1 MNTTQ
6 KTALQR
12 AIALLVAAGVEY
24 KVIDSEG
31 NEYGTLEV
39 KRKVVQPERKYKFK
53 KTGIDYRPFY
63 KSHVEGLSVG
73 EVAVLR
79 ADNNVDLKNLRA
91 AAATFAIK
99 LYGKANV
106 ITAVNDDSVEILR
119 VA

>member
-12 AIALLVAAGVEY
+12 AITLLVAAGVEY

-39 KRKVVQPERKYKFK
+39 KRKAQQPERKYKFK

-63 KSHVEGLSVG
+63 KSQMDRLNVG
-73 EVAVLR
+73 EVAILR
-79 ADNNVDLKNLRA
+79 AEGNVDLKNLRA
-91 AAATFAIK
+91 TAATYAIK
-99 LYGKANV
+99 LYGKENV
-106 ITAVNDDSVEILR
+106 ISAVNDDCVEILR